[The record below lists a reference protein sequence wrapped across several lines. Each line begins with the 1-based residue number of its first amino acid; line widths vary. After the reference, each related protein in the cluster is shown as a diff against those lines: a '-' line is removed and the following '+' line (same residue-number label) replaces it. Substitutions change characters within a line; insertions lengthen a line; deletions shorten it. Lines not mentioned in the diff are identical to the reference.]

1 MRLFKILLAII
12 VILLSLA
19 PIAMFI
25 PLFFKSTM
33 GWILLI
39 KKLPMYTYYIV
50 GASVIISQTIL
61 LINGVKLMK
70 RKRYI

>member
-19 PIAMFI
+19 PITMFI
-25 PLFFKSTM
+25 PLFFKTTL
-33 GWILLI
+33 GWILFV
-39 KKLPMYTYYIV
+39 KSLPAYVYYII
-50 GASVIISQTIL
+50 GISVIISQILL